1 MLQGRRY
8 VGEGRAASQ
17 GENCTTPRGSKHTDD
32 NVNHTLQDGQS
43 GSLVKFRW
51 PGMLGFTE
59 KLSYWLGFGAHL
71 FFREFCRKSLVATV
85 WPNLRHRN
93 GVRGIQGGGILG
105 EIDLCHNFSKNI
117 SRFQIRS
124 TLGRHRKQWT
134 PAEFCVSAHLSLLD
148 CLPLS
153 WLVSRMAFW
162 TKETVNVKTH
172 WSTWKDTQHFKPLGK
187 RESKSQWGITLP
199 HLYGWLQSGRQIL
212 TGVSKDVEKLDPVTL
227 CWGEWDMV

>member
-1 MLQGRRY
+1 
-8 VGEGRAASQ
+8 
-17 GENCTTPRGSKHTDD
+17 
-32 NVNHTLQDGQS
+32 
-43 GSLVKFRW
+43 
-51 PGMLGFTE
+51 MLGFTE

-172 WSTWKDTQHFKPLGK
+172 WST
-187 RESKSQWGITLP
+187 
-199 HLYGWLQSGRQIL
+199 
-212 TGVSKDVEKLDPVTL
+212 
-227 CWGEWDMV
+227 